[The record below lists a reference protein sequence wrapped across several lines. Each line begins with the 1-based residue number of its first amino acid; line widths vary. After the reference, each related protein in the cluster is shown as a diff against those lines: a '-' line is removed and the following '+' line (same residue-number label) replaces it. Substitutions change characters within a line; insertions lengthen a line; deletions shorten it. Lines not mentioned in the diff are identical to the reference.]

1 MIAHGHEAVPGNFQ
15 KLRRKPVMGQGD
27 KIKQIPRVNQKCPHF
42 VGKGRAFPKI
52 PFRAAGILP
61 LKGRRPLPGQGL
73 FPGIVVRVRPGN
85 VRIRYV
91 QYPKGLLGPD
101 FQFRCHIMKGLHG
114 FFLPIWHVQHY
125 NLFL

>member
-1 MIAHGHEAVPGNFQ
+1 MA
-15 KLRRKPVMGQGD
+15 
-27 KIKQIPRVNQKCPHF
+27 
-42 VGKGRAFPKI
+42 KGTF
-52 PFRAAGILP
+52 G
-61 LKGRRPLPGQGL
+61 GRRWDESD
-73 FPGIVVRVRPGN
+73 VRVRPGN